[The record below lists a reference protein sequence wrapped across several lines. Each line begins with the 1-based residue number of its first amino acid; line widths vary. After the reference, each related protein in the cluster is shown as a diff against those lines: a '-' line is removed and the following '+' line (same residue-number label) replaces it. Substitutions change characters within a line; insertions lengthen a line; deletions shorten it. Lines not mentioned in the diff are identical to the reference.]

1 MVVERATGTIIR
13 WTGGIADTDRV
24 VEEAWRARWLKERDG
39 RVVTR
44 PADDFNY

>member
-13 WTGGIADTDRV
+13 WTGGIADTDR
-24 VEEAWRARWLKERDG
+24 ARWLKERDG
-39 RVVTR
+39 GVVTR